1 MWEDEVVEGSLKLAR
16 NYYPTSW
23 MKPSLNGE
31 RMQWKHG
38 SRVRISPRLKYAEL
52 TIVSMYEELQ
62 VIRATEV
69 TEEELK
75 NLANELC
82 NAVVDVDLQV
92 SLAKRCQQANE
103 PY

>member
-1 MWEDEVVEGSLKLAR
+1 MI
-16 NYYPTSW
+16 
-23 MKPSLNGE
+23 PSLNAAV
-31 RMQWKHG
+31 KT
-38 SRVRISPRLKYAEL
+38 RVRISPRLKYAEL

-92 SLAKRCQQANE
+92 SLAKRCQTMSPIKMLPLLYFASLLLAIFM
-103 PY
+103 

>member
-1 MWEDEVVEGSLKLAR
+1 MI
-16 NYYPTSW
+16 
-23 MKPSLNGE
+23 PSLNAAV
-31 RMQWKHG
+31 KT
-38 SRVRISPRLKYAEL
+38 RVRISPRLKYAEL

>member
-1 MWEDEVVEGSLKLAR
+1 
-16 NYYPTSW
+16 
-23 MKPSLNGE
+23 
-31 RMQWKHG
+31 
-38 SRVRISPRLKYAEL
+38 
-52 TIVSMYEELQ
+52 MYEELQ

-92 SLAKRCQQANE
+92 SLAKRCQQDNE

>member
-1 MWEDEVVEGSLKLAR
+1 MGNSLG
-16 NYYPTSW
+16 NP
-23 MKPSLNGE
+23 
-31 RMQWKHG
+31 
-38 SRVRISPRLKYAEL
+38 SRVRISSRLKYAEL

-82 NAVVDVDLQV
+82 NAVVDIDLQV
-92 SLAKRCQQANE
+92 RLEEGVLNCYLLQSIIE
-103 PY
+103 

>member
-1 MWEDEVVEGSLKLAR
+1 MI
-16 NYYPTSW
+16 
-23 MKPSLNGE
+23 PSLNAAV
-31 RMQWKHG
+31 KT
-38 SRVRISPRLKYAEL
+38 RVRISPRLKYAEL

-92 SLAKRCQQANE
+92 SLAKRCQQDNE

>member
-1 MWEDEVVEGSLKLAR
+1 M
-16 NYYPTSW
+16 
-23 MKPSLNGE
+23 
-31 RMQWKHG
+31 
-38 SRVRISPRLKYAEL
+38 KYAEL

-92 SLAKRCQQANE
+92 SLAKRCQQDNE